1 MGRQSRVKRA
11 AAYARAAMAKRRALD
26 AEAEHDHQESSNLPM
41 ADEGESPAAGSGMDV
56 DSIAVATPMVNVVLA
71 APGAQQKPAR
81 SRAPETGT
89 SASNRRKIR
98 AGLKEAAA
106 NTPPIKQL
114 FALLTQRKAAAD
126 AIDAAA
132 AAPGD
137 LAAEA
142 HDDRDE
148 DVEDKQGARVLYVLP
163 KDVAS
168 FTHADRTRIADAIA
182 ALNQRVEASRAFE
195 GNLHESNRTLAV
207 L

>member
-1 MGRQSRVKRA
+1 
-11 AAYARAAMAKRRALD
+11 MAKRRALD

-98 AGLKEAAA
+98 AELKEAAA

-114 FALLTQRKAAAD
+114 FAMLTQRKAAAD

-132 AAPGD
+132 APGD
-137 LAAEA
+137 VAAE
-142 HDDRDE
+142 DDRGE
-148 DVEDKQGARVLYVLP
+148 GKEEKQGASALYFLP
-163 KDVAS
+163 NEVAS
-168 FTHADRTRIADAIA
+168 FTHADHARIVEAIA
-182 ALNQRVEASRAFE
+182 ALNQRVEVSRAAE
-195 GNLHESNRTLAV
+195 RNLHESNRTLAV
-207 L
+207 LGYLN